1 MRIAIL
7 SCMDFKIPG
16 GAERFFIDMAR
27 ALDATIVCLS
37 VGEDFCTMYPDAAQ
51 VRFFPLDKMLPD
63 EPLRQ
68 LAGMR
73 LFKKLNLDYDFYI
86 ATDDM
91 SLRFLSKKTPHSYMM
106 LTPRR
111 AFYDM
116 YYPTLASMS
125 VGKRELFMIILG
137 IFRFLDRRYVKKNV
151 RSIAGISHTVRTR
164 IWKAYQKPATVIYPP
179 IHLEKYQNQ
188 GYGDFWLSV
197 SRVDKWKRID
207 LQLQTF
213 RLLPDKKL
221 VIAGKIY
228 PEYEELVRSAP
239 SNVTFLGP
247 VPDEELLTLYG
258 RCRGF
263 LTTAIDE
270 DYGLTPLEAMAS
282 EKPVVAV
289 CEGGYQETVAHGYT
303 GFLVAPEAVELA
315 DAIRNVDNDPARFG
329 HEARKRAELFDYKI
343 FKEQIETYVHTCFQ
357 EYTSEYIG
365 GSMGSNIE

>member
-37 VGEDFCTMYPDAAQ
+37 VSDDLRTMYPDAEQ
-51 VRFFPLDKMLPD
+51 VSFFPLHKTLPD

-68 LAGMR
+68 IAGMR
-73 LFKKLNLDYDFYI
+73 LFKKLSLDYDFYI

-91 SLRFLSKKTPHSYMM
+91 SLRFLSEKIPHAYMM

-111 AFYDM
+111 ALYDM
-116 YYPTLASMS
+116 YYPTLASKP
-125 VGKRELFMIILG
+125 VGKRQLFMIILCF
-137 IFRFLDRRYVKKNV
+137 FRFLDRRFVKKHV
-151 RSIAGISHTVRTR
+151 RCIAGISHTVRTR

-179 IHLEKYQNQ
+179 IHLEKYQNL
-188 GYGDFWLSV
+188 GYDDYWLSV
-197 SRVDKWKRID
+197 SRIDKWKRID
-207 LQLQTF
+207 LQLEAF

-228 PEYEELVRSAP
+228 PEFEHLVHGAP
-239 SNVTFLGP
+239 QNVTFLGP

-270 DYGLTPLEAMAS
+270 DYGLTPLEAMAC

-303 GFLVAPEAVELA
+303 GFLVAPHAA
-315 DAIRNVDNDPARFG
+315 DIAKAIRNVDTDPSRFG

-343 FKEQIETYVHTCFQ
+343 FKEQIKMYVHTCFE
-357 EYTSEYIG
+357 EYTSEKDQ
-365 GSMGSNIE
+365 GSMGSTTE

>member
-37 VGEDFCTMYPDAAQ
+37 VSEDFCTIYPDAAH
-51 VRFFPLDKMLPD
+51 VKFSPLHKTLPG
-63 EPLRQ
+63 EPLFQ
-68 LAGMR
+68 LAGMM
-73 LFKKLNLDYDFYI
+73 LFKHLHLDYDFYI

-91 SLRFLSKKTPHSYMM
+91 ALRFLSEKIPHSYLM

-111 AFYDM
+111 ALYDM
-116 YYPTLASMS
+116 YYPTLASLP
-125 VGKRELFMIILG
+125 VGKRWIFMITLG
-137 IFRFLDRRYVKKNV
+137 MFRYLDRKYVIKHV
-151 RSIAGISHTVRTR
+151 RFVAGISHTVRTR

-179 IHLEKYQNQ
+179 IHVEKYQNQ
-188 GYGDFWLSV
+188 GYGTFWLSV
-197 SRVDKWKRID
+197 SRIDKWKRID
-207 LQLQTF
+207 LQLEAF

-228 PEYEELVRSAP
+228 PEYEYLVQEAP
-239 SNVTFLGP
+239 PNVVFLGP
-247 VPDEELLTLYG
+247 VPDEELLNLYG
-258 RCRGF
+258 TCRGF

-270 DYGLTPLEAMAS
+270 DYGLTPLEAMAC

-303 GFLVAPEAVELA
+303 GYLVAPCARDIAE
-315 DAIRNVDNDPARFG
+315 AIRQVDTDPSRFG
-329 HEARKRAELFDYKI
+329 REARRRAERFDYKI
-343 FKEQIETYVHTCFQ
+343 FKEQLATYVHTCLH
-357 EYTSEYIG
+357 EYYPDEHISE
-365 GSMGSNIE
+365 NFCE

>member
-16 GAERFFIDMAR
+16 GAERFFIDMAL

-37 VGEDFCTMYPDAAQ
+37 VGEDLCTMYPDAAK
-51 VRFFPLDKMLPD
+51 VRFFPLKKALPD
-63 EPLRQ
+63 EPFRQ
-68 LAGMR
+68 IAGMR
-73 LFKKLNLDYDFYI
+73 LFKRLNLDYDFYI

-91 SLRFLSKKTPHSYMM
+91 SLRFLSGKVLHSYLM

-116 YYPTLASMS
+116 YYPTLASMP
-125 VGKRELFMIILG
+125 VGKRVIFIIVLG
-137 IFRFLDRRYVKKNV
+137 IFRYLDQRYVKKHV
-151 RSIAGISHTVRTR
+151 RSVAGISHNVRTR

-179 IHLEKYQNQ
+179 VHVEKYQNL

-207 LQLQTF
+207 LQIETF
-213 RLLPDKKL
+213 RLLPEKKL
-221 VIAGKIY
+221 MIAGRIY
-228 PEYEELVRSAP
+228 PEYMHLIKEAP
-239 SNVTFLGP
+239 PNVTFLGP
-247 VPDEELLTLYG
+247 IPDEELLDLYG

-263 LTTAIDE
+263 FTTAIDE
-270 DYGLTPLEAMAS
+270 DYGLTPLEAMAC

-289 CEGGYQETVAHGYT
+289 CEGGYQETVADGYT
-303 GFLVAPEAVELA
+303 GLLVAPVAAEIAG
-315 DAIRNVDNDPARFG
+315 AIRDVDQDPSRFG

-343 FKEQIETYVHTCFQ
+343 FKEQLEKYVQTCYRD
-357 EYTSEYIG
+357 YTSGCIQEVT
-365 GSMGSNIE
+365 E